1 MPFPASELVQHCCKN
16 TPSPKIFRNFALFM
30 SNAPASPP
38 PSLVPALLAAFIDL
52 VGIGIIFPVLAPL
65 FVGDSDF
72 LPANFSEQDR
82 KLAYGILIACFP
94 LAQFIGS
101 PLLGALSDRY
111 GRKPLLSISLV
122 GGMLG
127 YFLFAIGLEA
137 GLLWMIMV
145 ARSVA
150 GFSAGNLSIV
160 YSSVAEMSTQENRAR
175 NFGLI
180 GMMAG
185 LGFILGPALGS
196 VLVNDKLVP
205 WFGPSVPF
213 WVSGILCGL
222 NVILVRIMF
231 KETLRERSDKPLD
244 FLSGI
249 RNLVKAF
256 SMPGMT
262 TLFSV
267 VLLSTLGFAFFTQFF
282 NVYMIEKFQYTQ
294 TDLGWIFSFIG
305 LCIAIVQGLVMRP
318 LSKRFKPEQILRLT
332 YFGLGLALMGVLL
345 PNAGWQMYL
354 LVPLIALTQGLGFPN
369 LSALVS
375 ANAPMSQQGE
385 IMGINQSLGA
395 LGNALP
401 PILGGVL
408 AGVDDRL
415 PMLVAAGVTLM
426 AGLTFALFFKR
437 K

>member
-1 MPFPASELVQHCCKN
+1 MAHPREITA
-16 TPSPKIFRNFALFM
+16 SPKILPNFAPHM
-30 SNAPASPP
+30 NNSPTSSP

-72 LPANFSEQDR
+72 LPANFTDSDR
-82 KLAYGILIACFP
+82 KLAYGLLIACFP
-94 LAQFIGS
+94 IAQFVGS

-111 GRKPLLSISLV
+111 GRKPLLSLSLL

-127 YFLFAIGLEA
+127 YFVFAIGLQS
-137 GLLWMIMV
+137 GSLWMIMV
-145 ARSVA
+145 ARMVA

-196 VLVNDKLVP
+196 VLVNDKLVS

-213 WVSGILCGL
+213 WVSGGLCAL
-222 NVILVRIMF
+222 NVALVTWMF
-231 KETLRERSDKPLD
+231 RETLRERSNRKLD
-244 FLSGI
+244 VLSGV
-249 RNLVKAF
+249 RNLYKAF

-262 TLFSV
+262 PLFLV

-282 NVYMIEKFQYTQ
+282 NVYMIERFAYTQ

-305 LCIAIVQGLVMRP
+305 LCIAIVQGVVMRP
-318 LSKRFKPEQILRLT
+318 LSKRFRSEQILRWT
-332 YFGLGLALMGVLL
+332 YFGLGMALLAVLL
-345 PNAGWQMYL
+345 PTESWQMYL

-369 LSALVS
+369 LSSLVS

-395 LGNALP
+395 LGNAIP
-401 PILGGVL
+401 PVLAGLL

-415 PMLVAAGVTLM
+415 PMVAASMATVAAGAVFL
-426 AGLTFALFFKR
+426 LFYRPKEG
-437 K
+437 